1 MKETLPYSTIVRAV
15 LIDEDGV
22 IVDERET
29 TNFLTEFGEAWA
41 ADRLSDQGQA
51 AMSHMAV
58 GTGTGRTRASTE
70 LAIQTSSRV
79 SVTPTRG
86 TGADDNDV
94 IAIGTIPATAPYA
107 ALLSEGGLFNH
118 ASNAQMLN
126 YWNFSPP
133 INKSASQ
140 TLVITVQITCG
151 YS

>member
-1 MKETLPYSTIVRAV
+1 MRETLPHSTVIRAV

-22 IVDERET
+22 IVDERVT
-29 TNFLTEFGEAWA
+29 TNFITEFGEAWA
-41 ADRLSDQGQA
+41 ADRLTDQGQA

-58 GTGTGRTRASTE
+58 GTGTGQTRASTT
-70 LAIQTSSRV
+70 LNTQTSSRV
-79 SVTPTRG
+79 SVTPTQ
-86 TGADDNDV
+86 GAGVDDNDL

-107 ALLSEGGLFNH
+107 ALLSEGGLFN
-118 ASNAQMLN
+118 ASSGSNMIN

-140 TLVITVQITCG
+140 TLVITVTITLG